1 MPNPS
6 NALAQARLLI
16 GTRLRELDQERT
28 RLEQALSSLGGAPSR
43 GRPRGRPAGSSANG
57 RRSGPGR
64 PPGSGK
70 RTRRKRSG
78 GRRDQA
84 LAAIK
89 ANPGITV
96 SEIAA
101 ELKIA
106 PNYVY
111 RLIADLKKDRKV
123 KKQGKG
129 LTAN

>member
-1 MPNPS
+1 
-6 NALAQARLLI
+6 
-16 GTRLRELDQERT
+16 
-28 RLEQALSSLGGAPSR
+28 
-43 GRPRGRPAGSSANG
+43 
-57 RRSGPGR
+57 
-64 PPGSGK
+64 
-70 RTRRKRSG
+70 
-78 GRRDQA
+78 
-84 LAAIK
+84 
-89 ANPGITV
+89 V